1 MAKKIT
7 TVTPTVSPLSLAI
20 AADATLVNELGAK
33 DEAGARDI
41 AAAFDLHF
49 GTLDW
54 GLYKGNS
61 SAAKC
66 GMGDAEFKSVK
77 DARTDYRDAFK
88 EAGLEKKFDSRWQYI
103 GKLSAHYD
111 SRGRIT
117 DVETARLAAEAEAET
132 RDNPP
137 VEPPAP
143 DAESADTVAD
153 KILAVIKSQVEYGD
167 KTGAMMTKRL
177 EAILDQLRE
186 VLESE
191 AVD

>member
-1 MAKKIT
+1 MAKKTT
-7 TVTPTVSPLSLAI
+7 TVPATVSPLSLAI

-33 DEAGARDI
+33 DEAGARNI

-49 GTLDW
+49 GALDW

-61 SAAKC
+61 GAAKC
-66 GMGDAEFKSVK
+66 GMSDAEFKSVK

-117 DVETARLAAEAEAET
+117 DIETARLTAKAEAKE
-132 RDNPP
+132 RDKPS
-137 VEPPAP
+137 VAP
-143 DAESADTVAD
+143 NAESADTVAD
-153 KILAVIKSQVEYGD
+153 KILAVVKSQVEYGT
-167 KTGAMMTKRL
+167 KTETMTPRL

>member
-1 MAKKIT
+1 MTKKTT
-7 TVTPTVSPLSLAI
+7 TVPATVSPLSLAI
-20 AADATLVNELGAK
+20 AADAALVNDLGAK

-49 GTLDW
+49 GSLDW

-66 GMGDAEFKSVK
+66 GMSDAAFKGVK

-117 DVETARLAAEAEAET
+117 DVETARLAAEAEAEA
-132 RDNPP
+132 RDKPP
-137 VEPPAP
+137 VAP
-143 DAESADTVAD
+143 NAESADTVAD
-153 KILAVIKSQVEYGD
+153 KILAVVKSQVEYGD
-167 KTGAMMTKRL
+167 KTETMTPRL